1 MYIYSVGLFLG
12 KISVCVCCTLAFKC
26 SMSSAGSSG
35 MTGTGSDSTGCSS
48 DLHKKS
54 QVKEMSVSVHK
65 IEAFRSC
72 SRFHTL
78 CISSLLVFDISWYL
92 LISLVAMFGMCCTV
106 FLFLTLKLVSQR
118 TVLRP
123 VRWMSQPELGE
134 EMGTT
139 KALKTVGSCVAW
151 YQQWYG
157 CDILIDACD
166 TSQWH
171 RIP

>member
-1 MYIYSVGLFLG
+1 MYMIYIYIYHIMYIYMIYIILCVYKYIYHVYKYIYMCVYMYLVYIICIIYVYIYSVGLFLG

-78 CISSLLVFDISWYL
+78 CISSLLVFDIS
-92 LISLVAMFGMCCTV
+92 
-106 FLFLTLKLVSQR
+106 
-118 TVLRP
+118 
-123 VRWMSQPELGE
+123 
-134 EMGTT
+134 
-139 KALKTVGSCVAW
+139 
-151 YQQWYG
+151 
-157 CDILIDACD
+157 
-166 TSQWH
+166 
-171 RIP
+171 